1 MASLGSAGMAGR
13 GSDRTGEAG
22 AVWRGRLRY
31 VLVWQARRGVFCF
44 GLACSGEAG
53 LAGLVRLRQG
63 RLGMAWQ
70 VRQGSDWNGLVGSGR

>member
-1 MASLGSAGMAGR
+1 MVGCG
-13 GSDRTGEAG
+13 TAG

-31 VLVWQARRGVFCF
+31 VLVWQVRRGVFCF

-63 RLGMAWQ
+63 RLGMAGQVWQ
-70 VRQGSDWNGLVGSGR
+70 VELWSGKVGCC